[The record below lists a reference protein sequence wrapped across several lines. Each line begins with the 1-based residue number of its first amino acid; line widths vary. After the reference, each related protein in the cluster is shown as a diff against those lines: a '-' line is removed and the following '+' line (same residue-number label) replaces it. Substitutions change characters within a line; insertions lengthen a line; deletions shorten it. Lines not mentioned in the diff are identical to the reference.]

1 MTAFAGFG
9 HGRAETLGA
18 TYTAGSSA
26 VGTTVTAN
34 ASGNVKGSWT
44 SLGTPTFAYDHIAV
58 SIAQTAASAK
68 LFDIG
73 INDGSG
79 NWFVIAENIHF
90 PGTKYADTIF
100 AYDFPL
106 HVEAGQQVGMRVQA
120 STGSH
125 VLNATLT
132 GFSRG
137 VYGAP
142 GYSRLLKLDG
152 GTANSR
158 GTALDAGATANTKS
172 AWTQLTAS
180 TSVSVD
186 ALYAI
191 IGFNGD
197 VTRTANAT
205 ALMDIGVGSA
215 GNEFSIIENY
225 FMRWTTTTDGPM
237 LVCGTLPVEIEG
249 GVRVAARLACSDA
262 TAGDRTIDLNLYG
275 FVA

>member
-1 MTAFAGFG
+1 MTAYAGFG

-26 VGTTVTAN
+26 VGTTVTAS
-34 ASGNVKGSWT
+34 ASTNTKGSWQ
-44 SLGTPTFAYDHIAV
+44 SLGTPSFAYDHIAV
-58 SIAQTAASAK
+58 SVAQTAASAK

-79 NWFVIAENIHF
+79 NWFVIAENIHA
-90 PGTKYADTIF
+90 PGPKYADTLF
-100 AYDFPL
+100 QYNLPL

-120 STGSH
+120 TTGSH

-142 GYSRLLKLDG
+142 GYSRLIKLDG

-158 GTALDAGATANTKS
+158 GTAIDAGATANTKS
-172 AWTQLTAS
+172 SWVQLTAS
-180 TSVSVD
+180 TSVAVD

-191 IGFNGD
+191 VGFNGD
-197 VTRTANAT
+197 TARTAAAT
-205 ALMDIGVGSA
+205 ALLDIGVGAGSA
-215 GNEFSIIENY
+215 EYAIIENY

-237 LVCGTLPVEIEG
+237 IVTGVLPVQIDAAS
-249 GVRVAARLACSDA
+249 RVVGRLACSDA